1 MNSHILPE
9 FKKILFF
16 FVIALLMVIIG
27 ILGYSFLEGW
37 NLVDSIYMTLITITT
52 VGFGEVHPLNPTGKI
67 FTLFLIF
74 GGMFAISVWL
84 GAITS
89 VIIHREI
96 RPLFWRRR
104 MQKNIQS
111 LENHIIICGAGE
123 TVSTVIDEFNRS
135 REKFILIEKNPGVL
149 SDLLEANPNLLMLEG
164 DATKDET
171 LLDANIKKAKGII
184 AALPTDAENLFVVI
198 SAKALNPS
206 IRVVSRAIDTQT
218 QKKLKL
224 VGADYVISHKI
235 LEGIRMASVMLRPT
249 VVSFLDV
256 IMRDTEITLRME
268 DLEVPAKSPFKN
280 KTLRESKIPQVTGLI
295 IIAMKKH
302 DGRFIFN
309 PGPNNVLE
317 ENDEIIVLGQPEQ
330 FEKLQNYLTYG
341 ELERETSC

>member
-1 MNSHILPE
+1 
-9 FKKILFF
+9 
-16 FVIALLMVIIG
+16 
-27 ILGYSFLEGW
+27 
-37 NLVDSIYMTLITITT
+37 
-52 VGFGEVHPLNPTGKI
+52 
-67 FTLFLIF
+67 
-74 GGMFAISVWL
+74 
-84 GAITS
+84 
-89 VIIHREI
+89 
-96 RPLFWRRR
+96 

-123 TVSTVIDEFNRS
+123 TINTVIEEFNHS
-135 REKFILIEKNPGVL
+135 REKFILIEKDPNVL
-149 SDLLEANPNLLMLEG
+149 SDLLEMNPNLLVVEG

-171 LLDANIKKAKGII
+171 LLEANIQKAKGII

-206 IRVVSRAIDTQT
+206 IRVVSRDIDLQT

-268 DLEVPAKSPFKN
+268 DLEVPEKSPFKN
-280 KTLRESKIPQVTGLI
+280 RTLRESKLPQVTGLI

-302 DGRFIFN
+302 DGQFIFN
-309 PGPNNVLE
+309 PGPNNKLE

-330 FEKLQNYLTYG
+330 FKKLQQYLTFG
-341 ELERETSC
+341 ELERETSR

>member
-1 MNSHILPE
+1 MDSQILPE
-9 FKKILFF
+9 FKKIFF
-16 FVIALLMVIIG
+16 FFIVALLVVIIG
-27 ILGYSFLEGW
+27 ILGYSFFEGW
-37 NLVDSIYMTLITITT
+37 NLVDSIYMTFITITT
-52 VGFGEVHPLNPTGKI
+52 VGFGEVHPLNPAGKI
-67 FTLFLIF
+67 FTIFLIL
-74 GGMFAISVWL
+74 GGMIAISVWL

-89 VIIHREI
+89 VVIHREI
-96 RPLFWRRR
+96 RPLFWRRK

-123 TVSTVIDEFNRS
+123 TANTVIDEFIRS
-135 REKFILIEKNPGVL
+135 SQKFVLIEKAPNVL
-149 SDLLEANPNLLMLEG
+149 SDLLETNPNLLVVEG
-164 DATKDET
+164 NATKDEI
-171 LLDANIKKAKGII
+171 LLEANIQKAKGII

-206 IRVVSRAIDTQT
+206 IRVVSRAIDLQT

-268 DLEVPAKSPFKN
+268 DLEVPPKSPFKN

-295 IIAMKKH
+295 IIAVKKH
-302 DGRFIFN
+302 TGQFIFN
-309 PGPNNVLE
+309 PGPNSVLE
-317 ENDEIIVLGQPEQ
+317 ENDEIIVLGQPKQ
-330 FEKLQNYLTYG
+330 FEKLQKYLTYG
-341 ELERETSC
+341 ELERETSH